1 MEEREEELRKQ
12 ELVMKMMMTLVFG
25 LVGFAAVS
33 V

>member
-1 MEEREEELRKQ
+1 MEEREEELKKQ